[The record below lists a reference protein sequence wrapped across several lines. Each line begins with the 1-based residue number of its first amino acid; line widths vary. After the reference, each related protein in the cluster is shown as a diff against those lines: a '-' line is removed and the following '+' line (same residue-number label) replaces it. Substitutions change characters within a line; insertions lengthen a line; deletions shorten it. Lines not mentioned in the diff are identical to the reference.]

1 MAIMLKGFR
10 ESLLRIGPLLL
21 LIYVCI
27 SEFHTQF
34 YYWSIFSFNLQF
46 IIIYYWILRD
56 PDILGYG
63 FIFLCGFM
71 NDVVLSLPLGTSAL
85 SYLFVSLVAAYV
97 RNATVRT
104 SLFTDWFTFVIAI
117 LIGNFIYFFLMNR
130 FTNVEITYVSL
141 FYNSFFTFLIYPV
154 FWGIFELY
162 KMLIFARKTWLEI
175 QVEQAR

>member
-1 MAIMLKGFR
+1 MALVLSNLKDTFFK
-10 ESLLRIGPLLL
+10 LGPLILL
-21 LIYVCI
+21 VFICI

-34 YYWSIFSFNLQF
+34 YYWGIFTFNFQF

-63 FIFLCGFM
+63 FVFICGFI

-104 SLFTDWFTFVIAI
+104 SLFTDWFTFVIAVF
-117 LIGNFIYFFLMNR
+117 IGNFIYFFLLNK
-130 FTNVEITYVSL
+130 FADASIEYTTL
-141 FYNSFFTFLIYPV
+141 FYNSLFTFILYPFFWALFEIYKKIT
-154 FWGIFELY
+154 FS
-162 KMLIFARKTWLEI
+162 R
-175 QVEQAR
+175 RND